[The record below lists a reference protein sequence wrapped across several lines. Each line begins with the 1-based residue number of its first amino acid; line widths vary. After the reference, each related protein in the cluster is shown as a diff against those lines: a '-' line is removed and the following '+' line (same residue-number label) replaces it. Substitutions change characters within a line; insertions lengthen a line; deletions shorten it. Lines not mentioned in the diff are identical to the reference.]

1 MNQPHVSVYLAN
13 FAFLSICRII
23 LANIVPL
30 FGTTFVSPSY
40 YFACI
45 SLLHA
50 SILYTSDVSTNLTYG
65 GRPILQN
72 SLNLAKIITKMQAH
86 LTSLTAATLRRAF
99 STSSGQQKVAVLGAA
114 GGIGQPLSL
123 LLKDCDHIKHLSLF
137 DVVNTPGVAAD
148 IGHVNTLARVTGH
161 VGMEQAAEAL
171 GGADVVVIP
180 AGVPRKPGMTRDDLF
195 NTNAGIVQS
204 LAAAAAKHC
213 PNAMMLI
220 IANPVNS
227 TVPIVAETFKKAG
240 VYNPKRLFGVTTLDV
255 VRAATFVADN
265 QKWDPRDTRVK
276 VIGGHAGTTIL
287 PLLSQLEGAKFSDED
302 IAKLTHRIQF
312 GGDEVVQAKNGTGSA
327 TLSMAY
333 AGARFTIRLLDAMN
347 GSKDVVECA
356 YTQNDVTKLP
366 FFSTPVTL
374 GPNGVEKVHHFGK
387 LSAVEQAN
395 FDEMI
400 GTLEA
405 QIKKGVEFAKSS

>member
-1 MNQPHVSVYLAN
+1 MFTRA
-13 FAFLSICRII
+13 
-23 LANIVPL
+23 
-30 FGTTFVSPSY
+30 
-40 YFACI
+40 
-45 SLLHA
+45 
-50 SILYTSDVSTNLTYG
+50 
-65 GRPILQN
+65 
-72 SLNLAKIITKMQAH
+72 
-86 LTSLTAATLRRAF
+86 TSLTVTTLRRAY
-99 STSSGQQKVAVLGAA
+99 SSAPGQQKVAVLGAA
-114 GGIGQPLSL
+114 GGIGQPMSL
-123 LLKDCDHIKHLSLF
+123 LLKDCDHINHLSLF

-148 IGHVNTLARVTGH
+148 IGHINTHAKVTGH
-161 VGMEQAAEAL
+161 VGMEQAGEAL
-171 GGADVVVIP
+171 EGADVVVIP

-240 VYNPKRLFGVTTLDV
+240 VYDPKRLFGVTTLD
-255 VRAATFVADN
+255 
-265 QKWDPRDTRVK
+265 

-287 PLLSQLEGAKFSDED
+287 PLLSQLKGAKFSDED

-312 GGDEVVQAKNGTGSA
+312 GGQERHGSA

-333 AGARFTIRLLDAMN
+333 AGARFTSRLLDAMN
-347 GSKDVVECA
+347 GEKDVIECS

-374 GPNGVEKVHHFGK
+374 GPNGVEKVHHFGE

-400 GTLEA
+400 VALEG
-405 QIKKGVEFAKSS
+405 QIKKGVDFAKNN